1 MGDGRR
7 DRQLQHICSLDV
19 CHFLEHSHQFREVI
33 EPGEPGLCSITGTF
47 RGKLDGSHRFTEVG
61 RPGIEMKQV
70 ILFQCVILQVLLHGV
85 HLHHGV
91 GNGSAGGK
99 DNATPSGDLVQ
110 VAALHIKVA
119 GLLRFR
125 LGDTTYIS
133 HLGIGGKVL
142 VVVGLVH
149 KDAVYAQFLKGN
161 KVILTGLIVQLF
173 QLSLQRLSG
182 ALHLL
187 DGEILCPVPL
197 GLGNAYH
204 YLVDLLLQDRFLPFH
219 GHRNLLKLA
228 VTNDDGI
235 IVTGSNSAAELLTVL
250 RLKVLFCCHKDIG
263 RGIKLQELGCPLLC
277 QMVGN
282 NEQGLLTKAQTLAL
296 HGSSYHFKGLACT
309 NHMGKQ
315 CVAAI
320 KDVGNGVNLMGAQLD
335 LRVHAYK
342 VQVTAIVLAGT
353 NGVELLVIK
362 LAKALSSVWVFP
374 DPVLERLLD
383 HFLLALCDS
392 GFLFVQHRCF
402 LAAGIIDIIEDPHIL

>member
-1 MGDGRR
+1 M
-7 DRQLQHICSLDV
+7 
-19 CHFLEHSHQFREVI
+19 
-33 EPGEPGLCSITGTF
+33 
-47 RGKLDGSHRFTEVG
+47 
-61 RPGIEMKQV
+61 
-70 ILFQCVILQVLLHGV
+70 
-85 HLHHGV
+85 
-91 GNGSAGGK
+91 
-99 DNATPSGDLVQ
+99 
-110 VAALHIKVA
+110 
-119 GLLRFR
+119 
-125 LGDTTYIS
+125 
-133 HLGIGGKVL
+133 
-142 VVVGLVH
+142 
-149 KDAVYAQFLKGN
+149 
-161 KVILTGLIVQLF
+161 
-173 QLSLQRLSG
+173 
-182 ALHLL
+182 L

-282 NEQGLLTKAQTLAL
+282 NEQGLLTKAQPLAL
-296 HGSSYHFKGLACT
+296 HGSSYHFKGLTST

-315 CVAAI
+315 SVAAI
-320 KDVGNGVNLMGAQLD
+320 KDMSNGIHLMGAQLD